1 MAWLAYSVAVCPQ
14 LRSMAASGQGEGARD
29 GAGGLDHARGIEEA
43 YLFRQDMD
51 MHACVRTD
59 ANMYDGSDPWTMHA
73 CASILVFTHV
83 FT

>member
-51 MHACVRTD
+51 MHACVRAD
-59 ANMYDGSDPWTMHA
+59 ATRTMDRIRGPCTHA
-73 CASILVFTHV
+73 RQF
-83 FT
+83 